1 MVLASFWTES
11 PRKIHDVEDVR
22 FNSTLINP
30 IAAFTVPECY
40 PLVIWFSGG
49 GPSGLDGIGVEL
61 AELSRATS
69 KPFVL
74 VAPFRSSSC
83 WVLDDSQP
91 PLDCVEGSLS
101 ASEVAKYCHW
111 IQSLAGAEG
120 IDHTSVSL
128 FGGSAGA
135 YAVSEIIASGTC
147 ELYCVGLAALHGHG
161 RPDRVG
167 LDEQCKSRF
176 VKISANWTAYINR
189 IGNHLRGPS
198 ILIGVHSEEDTFCPW
213 RYAREIYKVFD
224 NCREIQ
230 RLLPTRLVRV
240 HPCTK
245 HISHNYGPQAMEL
258 FLQHA
263 FGDDEGTA
271 RMLASY
277 PSFSPPTSL
286 PLSCGPVCSSQADVT
301 SVVPPGTFR
310 VCQRSRSPRQAL
322 HVAPALVHLE
332 TDHVA
337 TVQLFGRLTLVGGM
351 QIFYVAHS
359 EPEWEEL
366 WTSAKLIGKCT
377 PIANLEYLDGADDSD
392 LCQTVGDAL
401 SQMGREFAAQHFMCT
416 KVGMFV
422 AVGFGGTTK
431 KRQRTSRVAAAVC
444 CELQAKTP
452 VQEFDRYPLLQRFI
466 EQVRSSCNFNV
477 FEA

>member
-198 ILIGVHSEEDTFCPW
+198 ILIGVHSEEDTYCPW

-301 SVVPPGTFR
+301 SVVSPGTLR
-310 VCQRSRSPRQAL
+310 VGQRSRSPRQAL

-377 PIANLEYLDGADDSD
+377 PIANLEYLDEADDSD
-392 LCQTVGDAL
+392 LCQTVGYAL

-444 CELQAKTP
+444 CELQAETP
-452 VQEFDRYPLLQRFI
+452 AEEFRRYELLQLFI
-466 EQVRSSCNFNV
+466 EQVQSS